1 MANKFWTQS
10 STSPKRSY
18 RFMLSV
24 GGIGTDNTWLVTQ
37 VKKPAATVGEV
48 SHKYLNHTFYYPGR
62 VEWDTVNV
70 TLVDPVSPNASG
82 LLAKILEGSGYH
94 LPQNGNLTTSITKEK
109 AVNALGNVVISQFGN
124 DMTDK
129 VEEWTLKNAFITN
142 VDWGELN
149 YESDDLTNVTLT
161 IRYDWAECRTDFTG
175 VDRGAGQDRFF
186 GQRASDDAAA
196 AIEDD
201 SQG

>member
-1 MANKFWTQS
+1 MAQNFWTQP

-24 GGIGTDNTWLVTQ
+24 GGIGTENTWLVTQ
-37 VKKPAATVGEV
+37 VKKPSATVGEV
-48 SHKYLNHTFYYPGR
+48 SHKYLNHTFHYPGR
-62 VEWDTVNV
+62 VEWDTVNI
-70 TLVDPVSPNASG
+70 TLVDPVQPNAAG
-82 LLAKILEGSGYH
+82 LMSKILEGAGYH

-109 AVNALGNVVISQFGN
+109 AVNALGNVVITQFGTDIN
-124 DMTDK
+124 DK
-129 VEEWTLKNAFITN
+129 VEEWTLKNAFVTN

-149 YESDDLTNVTLT
+149 YESDDLTNITLT

-175 VDRGAGQDRFF
+175 VDRSAGQDRFF
-186 GQRASDDAAA
+186 GQRPSDDTAA

>member
-1 MANKFWTQS
+1 MANNFWTQS

-37 VKKPAATVGEV
+37 VKKPAAAVGEV

-124 DMTDK
+124 DMSDK
-129 VEEWTLKNAFITN
+129 VEEWTLKGAMIQSANFGALSFDASDP
-142 VDWGELN
+142 VDI
-149 YESDDLTNVTLT
+149 TLT
-161 IRYDWAECRTDFTG
+161 LRYDY
-175 VDRGAGQDRFF
+175 
-186 GQRASDDAAA
+186 
-196 AIEDD
+196 AIL
-201 SQG
+201 QF